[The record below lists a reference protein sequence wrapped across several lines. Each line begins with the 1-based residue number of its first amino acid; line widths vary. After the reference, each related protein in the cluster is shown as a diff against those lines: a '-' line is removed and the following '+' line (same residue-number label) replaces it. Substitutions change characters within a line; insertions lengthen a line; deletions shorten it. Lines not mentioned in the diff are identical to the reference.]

1 MSRFDN
7 NRLIVR
13 CCYLGIFIQALVIN
27 LTPLLFIPLKDQ
39 LGLTYEQV
47 GRLVLI
53 NFLTQM
59 VVDLVCSGLVD
70 RINVKP
76 LTVAANLLAG
86 AGLWVFALA
95 PAHFSDP
102 YTGLALGTVVFSIGC
117 GLLEVLLSPI
127 INAVPSER
135 KAADMAVLHAFYP
148 IGKVTVIII
157 TALALHR
164 IGAQHWRTIML
175 AWSVFPFINTL
186 GFLLVRLPPFAHA
199 STRQTLR
206 ELVRK
211 PAFLALLLAIGLAG
225 ATELTIAQWASAFAE
240 KGLGV
245 SKLVGDLL
253 GFCLFGVG
261 MIIGRLWFGIRG
273 EQANLRRIMIGSTLL
288 VAAMYLITSLSP
300 SRGARPGRVRGR
312 GSVRRHALAGHALA
326 GDRGLPAGRRLDVRA
341 AGRRGRHRRRAH
353 AMGPWPSSGSSRSS
367 PGGPGR
373 AARRRAVARPA
384 RPARRAAG
392 RSGLSARHGV
402 HVVAVAG
409 TRRGVSDRI
418 DRFHCNNLPVMVRY
432 QHGICRTTPNHSG

>member
-1 MSRFDN
+1 MTATPTRTRFDN

-13 CCYLGIFIQALVIN
+13 CCYLGMFIQALVIN

-59 VVDLVCSGLVD
+59 VVDLICSGLVD

-86 AGLWVFALA
+86 AGLWIFALA
-95 PAHFSDP
+95 PTYAPTP
-102 YTGLALGTVVFSIGC
+102 YVGLALGTIVFSIGC

-148 IGKVTVIII
+148 IGKVTVIIV
-157 TALALHR
+157 TALALHQ
-164 IGAQHWRTIML
+164 IGAEHWRAIML
-175 AWSVFPFINTL
+175 AWSIFPFVNTL

-211 PAFLALLLAIGLAG
+211 PTFLMLLLALGLAG

-245 SKLVGDLL
+245 PKLVGDLL

-261 MIIGRLWFGIRG
+261 MIIGRLWFGVRG
-273 EQANLRRIMIGSTLL
+273 EQMNLRRIMIGSTLL
-288 VAAMYLITSLSP
+288 AAAMYLVTSLAPSP
-300 SRGARPGRVRGR
+300 WL
-312 GSVRRHALAGHALA
+312 ALAACAAAGLFVAMLWPGTLSLATAAFPLA
-326 GDRGLPAGRRLDVRA
+326 GGSMFALLAA
-341 AGRRGRHRRRAH
+341 AGDTGAALMPWGLGLVADQVAAH
-353 AMGPWPSSGSSRSS
+353 PIPL
-367 PGGPGR
+367 
-373 AARRRAVARPA
+373 AALFGA
-384 RPARRAAG
+384 
-392 RSGLSARHGV
+392 GLSPDQLGLRAGLL
-402 HVVAVAG
+402 VAMLCPLAMALVLWRLREA
-409 TRRGVSDRI
+409 SA
-418 DRFHCNNLPVMVRY
+418 
-432 QHGICRTTPNHSG
+432 Q

>member
-1 MSRFDN
+1 MIKFDN

-13 CCYLGIFIQALVIN
+13 CCYLGMFIQALVIN

-95 PAHFSDP
+95 PAWTPTP
-102 YTGLALGTVVFSIGC
+102 YVGLALGTVVFSVGC

-127 INAVPSER
+127 INTVPSER

-157 TALALHR
+157 TALALNR
-164 IGAQHWRTIML
+164 IGAHHWRALML
-175 AWSVFPFINTL
+175 AWSVFPFINTI
-186 GFLLVRLPPFAHA
+186 GFLLVHLPPFAHA
-199 STRQTLR
+199 STRQTLH

-245 SKLVGDLL
+245 TKLVGDLL

-261 MIIGRLWFGIRG
+261 MIIGRLWFGMRG
-273 EQANLRRIMIGSTLL
+273 EQANLRRVMIGSTLL
-288 VAAMYLITSLSP
+288 AAAMYFVTSLAPSP
-300 SRGARPGRVRGR
+300 WL
-312 GSVRRHALAGHALA
+312 ALAACAAAGLFVAMLWPGTLSLATARFPLA
-326 GDRGLPAGRRLDVRA
+326 GGSMFALLA
-341 AGRRGRHRRRAH
+341 AGGDTGAALMPWGLGLVADRVAAH
-353 AMGPWPSSGSSRSS
+353 AAPLTLLLGAALSPDQLGLRAGLLVAMACPLAMAFVLWRLREVSG
-367 PGGPGR
+367 
-373 AARRRAVARPA
+373 
-384 RPARRAAG
+384 
-392 RSGLSARHGV
+392 
-402 HVVAVAG
+402 
-409 TRRGVSDRI
+409 T
-418 DRFHCNNLPVMVRY
+418 
-432 QHGICRTTPNHSG
+432 

>member
-1 MSRFDN
+1 MIKLDN

-13 CCYLGIFIQALVIN
+13 CCYLGMFIQALVIN

-59 VVDLVCSGLVD
+59 VVDLICSGLVD

-86 AGLWVFALA
+86 AGLWIFALA
-95 PAHFSDP
+95 PTYAPTP
-102 YTGLALGTVVFSIGC
+102 YTGLALGTIVFSIGC

-148 IGKVTVIII
+148 IGKVTVIIV
-157 TALALHR
+157 TALALYQ
-164 IGAQHWRTIML
+164 IGAAHWRAIML
-175 AWSVFPFINTL
+175 AWSIFPFVNTV

-199 STRQTLR
+199 GTRQTLR

-211 PAFLALLLAIGLAG
+211 PTFLALLLALGLAG

-245 SKLVGDLL
+245 PKLVGDLL

-261 MIIGRLWFGIRG
+261 MIIGRLWFGVRG
-273 EQANLRRIMIGSTLL
+273 EQLNLRRIMIGSTLL
-288 VAAMYLITSLSP
+288 AAAMYLVTSLAPSP
-300 SRGARPGRVRGR
+300 WL
-312 GSVRRHALAGHALA
+312 ALAACAAAGLFVAMLWPGTLSLATAAFPLA
-326 GDRGLPAGRRLDVRA
+326 GGSMFALLAA
-341 AGRRGRHRRRAH
+341 AGDTGAALMPWGLGLVADQVAAH
-353 AMGPWPSSGSSRSS
+353 PIPL
-367 PGGPGR
+367 
-373 AARRRAVARPA
+373 AALFGA
-384 RPARRAAG
+384 
-392 RSGLSARHGV
+392 GLSPDQLGLRAGLL
-402 HVVAVAG
+402 VAML
-409 TRRGVSDRI
+409 
-418 DRFHCNNLPVMVRY
+418 CPLVMAFVLWRL
-432 QHGICRTTPNHSG
+432 REASGK